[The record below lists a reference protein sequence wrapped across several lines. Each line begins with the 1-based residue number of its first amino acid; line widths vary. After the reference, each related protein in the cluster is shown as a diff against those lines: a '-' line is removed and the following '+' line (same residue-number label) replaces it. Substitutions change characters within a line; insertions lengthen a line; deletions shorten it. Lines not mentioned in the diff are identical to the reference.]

1 MAREMI
7 YKALIA
13 KYEAEIADA
22 NTKISIMMT
31 ESRIIPEHTD
41 ITGEIDKHLDRIEAA
56 QSKMAILQRIYGIKT
71 NVHFGFF
78 DENTT

>member
-1 MAREMI
+1 MARERI

-56 QSKMAILQRIYGIKT
+56 QSKMAILQRIYGI
-71 NVHFGFF
+71 N
-78 DENTT
+78 

>member
-13 KYEAEIADA
+13 KYEAEITDA

-41 ITGEIDKHLDRIEAA
+41 ITGEIDKQLDRIEAA
-56 QSKMAILQRIYGIKT
+56 QSKMAILQRIYGI
-71 NVHFGFF
+71 N
-78 DENTT
+78 

>member
-7 YKALIA
+7 YKALIE

-41 ITGEIDKHLDRIEAA
+41 ITGEIDKQLGRIEAA
-56 QSKMAILQRIYGIKT
+56 QSKMAILQRIYGI
-71 NVHFGFF
+71 N
-78 DENTT
+78 